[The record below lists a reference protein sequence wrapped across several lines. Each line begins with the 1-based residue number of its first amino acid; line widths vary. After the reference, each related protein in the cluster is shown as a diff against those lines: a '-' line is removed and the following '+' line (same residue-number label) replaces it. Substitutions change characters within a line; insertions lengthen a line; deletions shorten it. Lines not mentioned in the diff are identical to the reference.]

1 MEDKGVTITDEQLRE
16 FVKWYR
22 NHYEKSE
29 TFTAGMSISM
39 AGYFHI
45 STKQAKKLLE
55 RCNSIGLIKM
65 RRENVTILIDG
76 DPNW

>member
-1 MEDKGVTITDEQLRE
+1 MKDYRITDEQLKE
-16 FVKWYR
+16 FCEWYR
-22 NHYEKSE
+22 NHYEKAE

-45 STKQAKKLLE
+45 STKQARLLLE
-55 RCNSIGLIKM
+55 RCKSIGLIKM